1 MTTPGDD
8 ESPEFGGGGTTVT
21 DGGAAIEREIAT
33 AGDTDDQE
41 AASDDER
48 AIGDEKRDDDGGRE
62 SLTMVEAVADGLYT
76 EMARDEHVVVL
87 GEDVGRNGGVF
98 RATEALYEE
107 FGGQRVVD
115 TPLAE
120 SGIVGSSIGLALSGM
135 RPVAEMQFMGFSY
148 PAFDQLVSHAARF
161 RARSRGQYSVP
172 MVVRMPYGGGIQ
184 APEHHSE
191 SKEAFFVHEPG
202 LKVLTPSTPY
212 DAKGLLAAAIHDP
225 DPVIVLEPKLIYR
238 AFREPVPE
246 DSYEVPIGEAAVR
259 REGSDVSV
267 FTWGA
272 MTRPTLVAAEE
283 LGEEGIDV
291 EVVDLR
297 SLSPLD
303 VETITES
310 FEKTGR
316 AAVVHEAPRTGGVGA
331 EVAATIQEEALL
343 SQEAPVK
350 RITGFDAPMPLH
362 AIENHY
368 LPQAVRIQ
376 DGVRET
382 VEF

>member
-1 MTTPGDD
+1 MSTTSGGKTETPAETEGSADT
-8 ESPEFGGGGTTVT
+8 ESAGEGGT
-21 DGGAAIEREIAT
+21 
-33 AGDTDDQE
+33 
-41 AASDDER
+41 
-48 AIGDEKRDDDGGRE
+48 E
-62 SLTMVEAVADGLYT
+62 SLTIVEAVCDGLHT
-76 EMARDEHVVVL
+76 EMADDDDIVVL
-87 GEDVGRNGGVF
+87 GEDVGKNGGVF

-107 FGGQRVVD
+107 YGDQRVID

-120 SGIVGSSIGLALSGM
+120 SGIIGSAIGLALSGM
-135 RPVAEMQFMGFSY
+135 KPVAEMQFMGFSY
-148 PAFDQLVSHAARF
+148 PAFDQLVSHAARL

-202 LKVLTPSTPY
+202 LKVLTPSTPR
-212 DAKGLLAAAIHDP
+212 DAKGLLTAAINAP
-225 DPVIVLEPKLIYR
+225 DPVVVLEPKLIYR

-246 DSYEVPIGEAAVR
+246 ESYEVPIGEATVR
-259 REGSDVSV
+259 REGTDVSV

-272 MTRPTLVAAEE
+272 MTQPSLIAAEE
-283 LGEEGIDV
+283 LAEEGVDV

-303 VETITES
+303 TETITES

-316 AAVVHEAPRTGGVGA
+316 GVVVHEAPRTGGLGA
-331 EVAATIQEEALL
+331 EVAATIQEESLL
-343 SQEAPVK
+343 YQQAPIK
-350 RITGFDAPMPLH
+350 RITGYDAPMPLH
-362 AIENHY
+362 AVENYY

-376 DGVRET
+376 EGLRET